1 MIKLLILNFIIIND
15 LLIILF
21 DLDKVDYY
29 YFRYN
34 INRNSS
40 LIYSENK
47 KTKIKMI
54 IWLKKYI
61 N

>member
-21 DLDKVDYY
+21 EMDKVDYY

-54 IWLKKYI
+54 LWLKKYI

>member
-21 DLDKVDYY
+21 DMDKVDYY

-54 IWLKKYI
+54 LWLKKYI